1 MEKQIRRTL
10 KKCLDCGTAFYGGG
24 PDKLYCDECVKKR
37 KSNVIRIRICKM
49 CGAEFPGGPRAYYCP
64 ICRKDRQK
72 EANRRARARGGAMRA
87 IGSIDT
93 CEWCGT
99 DYIVT
104 SGRQKFCSEECQK
117 EAMLKWQREHKKG
130 YNNKSGQEEKKKE
143 RRKEKQKICIY
154 CEREFQSNT
163 STNVC
168 SSYCREH
175 QQQISM
181 YKAERNRGANVN
193 LEKLIQHRNEY
204 RKKQTKNATNF
215 VN

>member
-72 EANRRARARGGAMRA
+72 EANRRSRARGGAMRA

-93 CEWCGT
+93 CEWCGA
-99 DYIVT
+99 DYIVN
-104 SGRQKFCSEECQK
+104 SGRQKFC
-117 EAMLKWQREHKKG
+117 
-130 YNNKSGQEEKKKE
+130 EEKKKE

-154 CEREFQSNT
+154 CKREFQSNT
-163 STNVC
+163 ATNVC

-175 QQQISM
+175 QRQISM
-181 YKAERNRGANVN
+181 YKAERNRGATVN
-193 LEKLIQHRNEY
+193 LEKLIQQRNEY
-204 RKKQTKNATNF
+204 RKNQTKKPTNF